1 MKRLLRILVAC
12 LIVHLW
18 SGVATAQQQCDAA
31 DARCKRAKA
40 AWEQVRN
47 QGELENAGARYEP
60 NQPNRGSVVLA
71 TPLVGR
77 NARPSSTNSVGPFPP
92 MPIKR
97 SRLGTAS
104 RIHWRPI
111 APHAR
116 TTY

>member
-31 DARCKRAKA
+31 DACCKRAKA

-71 TPLVGR
+71 TPGR
-77 NARPSSTNSVGPFPP
+77 GGLDVVYFRGKAPDALTGFSSGD
-92 MPIKR
+92 
-97 SRLGTAS
+97 G
-104 RIHWRPI
+104 
-111 APHAR
+111 
-116 TTY
+116 